1 METNPNDVITS
12 ATNTNILVKIAQ
24 SGSNKNKVARAAGIP
39 LTTFSR
45 KINGHGDFSLRE
57 LGSIANALGLTLDQ
71 ILPMDLIAH
80 KVAV

>member
-12 ATNTNILVKIAQ
+12 ATNTNILVAIAR
-24 SGSNKNKVARAAGIP
+24 SGSNKNKIAKAAGVP

-57 LGSIANALGLTLDQ
+57 LGNIADALGLTLDQ
-71 ILPMDLIAH
+71 ILPMELISH